1 MIDPVL
7 IEVPEALYTERLL
20 IAAPRVGLGPAL
32 SVAVAESI
40 GTLSPWMPWAQ
51 QAPSIEDSEAVV
63 RRQLADF
70 ILRKD
75 LPYQFFDRKAEGRR
89 LLGGTGLH
97 RMDWAA
103 RRFEIGYWIRSS
115 AQGQG
120 YVSEA
125 VNALTTMAFEKLQ
138 ARRIEIRMDDD
149 NARSRAVAERCGYTL
164 EAVLKND
171 SLTPAGVLR
180 STCIYVKLA

>member
-20 IAAPRVGLGPAL
+20 IAAPRAGLGPAM

-40 GTLSPWMPWAQ
+40 GNLSPWMLWAQ
-51 QAPSIEDSEAVV
+51 QVPSIEDSEAVV
-63 RRQLADF
+63 RRQLAEF
-70 ILRKD
+70 ILRTD
-75 LPYQFFDRKAEGRR
+75 LPYQFFDREPEGRR

-97 RMDWAA
+97 RMDWRA
-103 RRFEIGYWIRSS
+103 RCFEIGYWVRAS
-115 AQGQG
+115 AEGQG

-125 VNALTTMAFEKLQ
+125 VNALAAMAFEQLQ
-138 ARRIEIRMDDD
+138 ARRIEIRMDES
-149 NARSRAVAERCGYTL
+149 NTRSRAVAERCGFAL
-164 EAVLKND
+164 EALLKND
-171 SLTPAGVLR
+171 GLTPAGELR